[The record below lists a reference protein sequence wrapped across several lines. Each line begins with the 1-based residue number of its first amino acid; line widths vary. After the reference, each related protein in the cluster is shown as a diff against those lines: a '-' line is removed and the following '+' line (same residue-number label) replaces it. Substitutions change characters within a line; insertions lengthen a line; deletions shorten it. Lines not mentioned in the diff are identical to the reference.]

1 MFYKVFGAFLLWE
14 TGKENMK
21 KENHRIKK
29 TRFLVFSL
37 CMMFIIPFAV
47 YAKEPTDTEVYSAS
61 EQKDT
66 QSEDSKNVR
75 LASGVTKEM
84 CNSSF
89 WSERA
94 VDPDRILM
102 SKNEIATL
110 NSDILKTPE
119 TRMNDLENIDPVYNG
134 TALKN
139 QLANTEIPARTY
151 YINGQELTDKDTYF
165 QNMKKNIAEAQ
176 TTTTDTVKY
185 AVAVKCADIKTWPT
199 SDVLGYSADDADDE
213 LQSSSLCVNEPF
225 IVKTVTADGK
235 FCWGYSTSYTG
246 WVETGKLAICAS
258 KAEWTDAWKVDIHK
272 TDYVVV
278 TTNKI
283 TLEDSNTDK
292 STANVM
298 LTLGT
303 LLKEVPD
310 DQIPTNIE
318 ERGTWN
324 NYVVYLP
331 TRDEDGHY
339 VKKYA
344 LISMHYKVSEGYLNL
359 TQRNVMDTAFECLGD
374 RYGWGGMLSAV
385 DCSGYARMI
394 YRCFGLE
401 IPRDTSV
408 QQSIPGHK
416 TDIST
421 MTDKEKVEFLKTVP
435 AGSLVYM
442 NGHVVVY
449 TGNYKECA
457 YAISATGSLADTP
470 ENSALTAQY
479 NVILNPLTVKRRNG
493 ETWLKNMISVITFG
507 KIKDRKQN
515 ENVDL
520 KEELSRVSLS
530 NTVYQYNGRVKTP
543 AVTVRNKKGVVLKN
557 QTDYKVS
564 YAAGRKNVGTYKI
577 TVKGAGNYKGTVTKS
592 FKINPAK
599 TTITKISKGTKSF
612 NIKWKKRTAQV
623 TGYQI
628 RYSLRNNMSD
638 AKKVT
643 IKTSKI
649 TSKTIKKLKNKKTY
663 YVQIRTYKKVL
674 GKTYYS
680 SWSSKKKIRV

>member
-1 MFYKVFGAFLLWE
+1 
-14 TGKENMK
+14 MK
-21 KENHRIKK
+21 KENCRVGKI
-29 TRFLVFSL
+29 RFCVFSL
-37 CMMFIIPFAV
+37 CMMFVVPFTV
-47 YAKEPTDTEVYSAS
+47 CAKEPTDTAVYAVS
-61 EQKDT
+61 ESVDT
-66 QSEDSKNVR
+66 QSEDSGNIK
-75 LASGVTKEM
+75 LAAGVTKEM

-94 VDPDRILM
+94 VDPNGILM
-102 SKNEIATL
+102 TKKEIAAL

-119 TRMNDLENIDPVYNG
+119 TRMYDFENIDPVYDG

-139 QLANTEIPARTY
+139 QLANTEVSSRTY
-151 YINGQELTDKDTYF
+151 YINGQELTDKDAYF
-165 QNMKKNIAEAQ
+165 QNMKDNIAKAQ

-185 AVAVKCADIKTWPT
+185 AVAVKCADIKSWPT
-199 SDVLGYSADDADDE
+199 SDVLGYSADDTDDE
-213 LQSSSLCVNEPF
+213 LQASSLCVNEPF
-225 IVKTVTADGK
+225 VVKIITEDGK

-246 WVETGKLAICAS
+246 WVEADKLAICAS
-258 KAEWTDAWKVDIHK
+258 KAEWIDAWKVDIQK
-272 TDYVVV
+272 KDYVVV

-292 STANVM
+292 ATANVM

-303 LLKEVPD
+303 LLKEVPA
-310 DQIPTNIE
+310 DQIPTNIA

-344 LISMHYKVSEGYLNL
+344 LISMHYKVSEGYLSL
-359 TQRNVMDTAFECLGD
+359 TQKNVMDTAFECLGD

-385 DCSGYARMI
+385 DCSAYARMI

-416 TDIST
+416 TDISA
-421 MTDKEKVEFLKTVP
+421 MTDKEKTEFLKTVP
-435 AGSLVYM
+435 VGSLVYM

-470 ENSALTAQY
+470 ENSALTSQY

-493 ETWLKNMISVITFG
+493 ETWLKNMRSVVTFG
-507 KIKDRKQN
+507 KIKDKQQSEQVN
-515 ENVDL
+515 P
-520 KEELSRVSLS
+520 KEELSHVSLS
-530 NTVYQYNGRVKTP
+530 NTVYQYNGCVKTP
-543 AVTVRNKKGVVLKN
+543 VVTVRNKKGSILKN
-557 QTDYKVS
+557 QTDYTVS
-564 YAAGRKNVGTYKI
+564 YSSGRKNVGTYKI
-577 TVKGAGNYKGTVTKS
+577 TVRGAGNYKGTITKS

-599 TTITKISKGTKSF
+599 TTITKFSKGTKSF
-612 NIKWKKRTAQV
+612 NIKWKKRTVQV

-628 RYSLRNNMSD
+628 RYSLKNDMSN
-638 AKKVT
+638 AKKVM
-643 IKTSKI
+643 IKTSKVN
-649 TSKTIKKLKNKKTY
+649 SKTIKKLKNRKTY

-674 GKTYYS
+674 SKTYYS
-680 SWSSKKKIRV
+680 SWSSKKKIRVK